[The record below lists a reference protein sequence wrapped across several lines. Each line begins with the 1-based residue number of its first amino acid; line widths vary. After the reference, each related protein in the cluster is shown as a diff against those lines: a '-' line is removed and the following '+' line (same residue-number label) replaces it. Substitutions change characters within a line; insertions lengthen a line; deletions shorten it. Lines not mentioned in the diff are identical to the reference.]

1 MLLIRRMSFFT
12 KNLLLAFIN
21 IILIGTILITSCYIT
36 QKSILTE
43 QLREQ
48 IMAITQ
54 EWAKE
59 IDPALVAQAIT
70 QKSYEGSAQ
79 AALQAKLDEIH
90 KYNPNIAQGYLFGAE
105 LADGNKTS
113 LIAMPT
119 NLVEAFSAENV
130 NIGDMYTQPE
140 AMADGIAE
148 MLKTKQPTFTSFYTD
163 SFGIWTTILY
173 PLTNQQG
180 EIIGFFGADADAS
193 AVPDGLHKLLVNGIT
208 IMVIFMLLIFLI
220 QFYFSRLTLKPIN
233 ELVRGIEAVSSGN
246 LNVELK
252 TGLDDLGIVNSK
264 FNSMVN
270 QMNDMMLQVQH
281 TSHAVT
287 NSAKS
292 LREIS
297 EQNSKNSDLIT
308 ASVQEISQGIVEQ
321 EQASVST
328 ARAMSEIATVIQNI
342 AENSSKVAQEAFD
355 MEMKSTEGN
364 TAVKQVM
371 TQMEQIQTFVGKST
385 SAIKSLDSRSQ
396 EIGNIVSII
405 MNISS
410 QTNLLALN
418 AAIEAARVGEHGK
431 GFAVVAGEVRKLA
444 EQSDQSANQ
453 ISDLVKEIQELIRV
467 AVEALEQGTRE
478 VSGGLQITDT
488 TGQILSEILQATQN
502 VTMQIQEV
510 SSSTEELAAGTQ
522 ELTATSESLSA
533 AVGVTAVNSAK
544 ISDSVKEQKEDIEA
558 IVDSSTELTALSE
571 KLQELLNQFQVRG

>member
-21 IILIGTILITSCYIT
+21 IILIGAILITSCYIT
-36 QKSILTE
+36 QKSILIK
-43 QLREQ
+43 QLQGQ

-54 EWAKE
+54 KWAEE

-70 QKSYEGSAQ
+70 QKSYKGSAQ
-79 AALQAKLDEIH
+79 AELQKKLDDIH
-90 KYNPNIAQGYLFGAE
+90 NYNPNIAQAYLFGTE
-105 LADGNKTS
+105 LKGGNQTS
-113 LIAMPT
+113 LIGMPT
-119 NLVEAFSAENV
+119 NLVEAFSADNV
-130 NIGDMYTQPE
+130 NIGDMYDQPE
-140 AMADGIAE
+140 AMATAVAT
-148 MLKTKQPTFTSFYTD
+148 MLKDGKPTFTMLYSD
-163 SFGIWTTILY
+163 SFGIWTTIIY
-173 PLTNQQG
+173 PVKNEQG
-180 EIIGFFGADADAS
+180 EIIAFLGADADAS
-193 AVPDGLHKLLVNGIT
+193 AVPEGLQKLLVNGIT
-208 IMVIFMLLIFLI
+208 IMLIFMLLIFLI
-220 QFYFSRLTLKPIN
+220 QYFLSRLTLKPIK
-233 ELVRGIEAVSSGN
+233 ELVRGIEEVSSGN

-270 QMNDMMLQVQH
+270 QMNDMMLKVQH
-281 TSHAVT
+281 TSHSVT
-287 NSAKS
+287 NSASS

-297 EQNSKNSDLIT
+297 ELNSKNSNLIT
-308 ASVQEISQGIVEQ
+308 QSVEEISQGIVEQ

-355 MEMKSTEGN
+355 MELKSTEGN
-364 TAVKQVM
+364 TSVKQVM

-385 SAIKSLDSRSQ
+385 NAIKSLDSRSL

-453 ISDLVKEIQELIRV
+453 ISELVKEIQELIRV
-467 AVEALEQGTRE
+467 AVQALEQGTRE
-478 VSGGLQITDT
+478 VSGGLQITNT
-488 TGQILSEILQATQN
+488 TSQILNEILQATQN

-533 AVGVTAVNSAK
+533 SVGVTAVNSAK
-544 ISDSVKEQKEDIEA
+544 ISDSVKEQKENMEA
-558 IVDSSTELTALSE
+558 IFQSSTELSGLSE
-571 KLQELLNQFQVRG
+571 ELQKLLNQFQVRA